1 MKKALVTG
9 SAGLIGSNVVKV
21 LLEEGID
28 VRAMVL
34 PGEDTRNLVG
44 LDIEKIEGNVLDL
57 PSIDRALS
65 GCDTLFHL
73 AAVYSIWEQDRSIFY
88 KVNVQGSRN
97 ILWAARRAE
106 VEKIV
111 YTSSVAALGIKP
123 GLDPA
128 DEDTEFNQFH
138 LANDYVLT
146 KYLSQEEA
154 ISFAR
159 EGLPLVVVNP
169 CFPFGEGDKLPTPT
183 GKMIVDVV
191 NGTNKMYFKGGLNVV
206 DVMDVARGHFLAAK
220 KGENGEKYILGN
232 QNFTIKAFFKK
243 VAEIAGVTAPFVPT
257 PIFLAKRVG
266 QLLEKIA
273 NLTGRP
279 PLTTAKEVP
288 YMAQHLFYDV
298 KKSKEKLGL
307 ELTPTEDSIRRSIDW
322 FRREGYIKK

>member
-21 LLEEGID
+21 LLDAGVD

-34 PGEDTRNLVG
+34 PGEDTRNLVK
-44 LDIEKIEGNVLDL
+44 LDVEKIEGNVLDL
-57 PSIDRALS
+57 PSIDRALT

-73 AAVYSIWEQDRSIFY
+73 AAVYSIWEKDRSIFY

-97 ILWAARRAE
+97 VLWAARKAG
-106 VEKIV
+106 VEKVV

-123 GLDPA
+123 GLELA

-138 LANDYVLT
+138 LATDYVLT

-154 ISFAR
+154 LSFAR

-183 GKMIVDVV
+183 GKVIVDIV

-206 DVMDVARGHFLAAK
+206 DVMDVARGHFLAAE
-220 KGENGEKYILGN
+220 KGKNGEKYILGN

-243 VAEIAGVTAPFVPT
+243 VAEIAGVTAPFIPT
-257 PIFLAKRVG
+257 SVFLAKRVG
-266 QLLEKIA
+266 QVLEKIA
-273 NLTGRP
+273 NLTGTP

-307 ELTPTEDSIRRSIDW
+307 ELTPIEDSLRRSIDW

>member
-169 CFPFGEGDKLPTPT
+169 CFPFGEGDKQPTPT
-183 GKMIVDVV
+183 GKTIVDVV

-220 KGENGEKYILGN
+220 KGKNGEKYILGN

-307 ELTPTEDSIRRSIDW
+307 GLTPTEDSIRRSIDW